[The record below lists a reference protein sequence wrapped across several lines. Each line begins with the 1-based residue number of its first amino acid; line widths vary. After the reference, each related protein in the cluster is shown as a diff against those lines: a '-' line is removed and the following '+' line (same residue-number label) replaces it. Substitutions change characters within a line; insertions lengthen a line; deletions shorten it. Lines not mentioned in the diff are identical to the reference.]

1 MTYEEITAMV
11 QEIGLPCAYH
21 HFAEGESPPP
31 PFVVYL
37 SPGEHTLHA
46 DNINYYSW
54 KQLDVELYTDTK
66 DPDAEQR
73 VEDVLTAHE
82 ISYVNRKHGSR
93 ANGSMKSCM
102 KWKSDL
108 E

>member
-1 MTYEEITAMV
+1 M
-11 QEIGLPCAYH
+11 
-21 HFAEGESPPP
+21 
-31 PFVVYL
+31 
-37 SPGEHTLHA
+37 HTIISQRAKVRRRRLWCTCRRHTFHA

-82 ISYVNRKHGSR
+82 ISYV
-93 ANGSMKSCM
+93 KSETWIESERLYEVLYEM
-102 KWKSDL
+102 
-108 E
+108 EV

>member
-1 MTYEEITAMV
+1 MTYEEITAMM

-37 SPGEHTLHA
+37 SPGEHTFHA

-73 VEDVLTAHE
+73 VEDVLTAHG
-82 ISYVNRKHGSR
+82 ISYV
-93 ANGSMKSCM
+93 KSEAWIESERLYEVLYEM
-102 KWKSDL
+102 
-108 E
+108 EV